1 MPPAHHKNLDAV
13 YKNSA
18 NDLTEGVQDFKK
30 KKKNQ
35 KEPIVKCVGL
45 SQISAGL
52 LYPASLIYIDA
63 GDFSKSC

>member
-30 KKKNQ
+30 KKKIKRNQ
-35 KEPIVKCVGL
+35 L
-45 SQISAGL
+45 
-52 LYPASLIYIDA
+52 
-63 GDFSKSC
+63 